1 VDLVVKVERIGA
13 SGLDLA
19 DHLDPRELEHSLN
32 SNGDTGLTTPGGGDV
47 DLHLER
53 IDAAVRIRGRIDAT
67 AVATCSRCLGPAQ
80 VPLASDVDVTL
91 FPARPEDDVAG
102 KAAAGTADDDPQADL
117 DDSGAMSGTYL
128 DGQIDLAVILREVL
142 LLGLP
147 IQFVCRDNCAGLCD
161 QCGANLNL
169 GPCGCVHEHVDLRW
183 EGLKSI
189 KVP

>member
-1 VDLVVKVERIGA
+1 MNLVIKVERIPEG
-13 SGLDLA
+13 GLDLA
-19 DHLDPRELEHSLN
+19 DHLDPIELQHSLN
-32 SNGDTGLTTPGGGDV
+32 SNGDTGLTTPAGGDL

-53 IDAAVRIRGRIDAT
+53 IDVAVRIRGRIDA
-67 AVATCSRCLGPAQ
+67 VAWTTCSRCLGQAQ

-91 FPARPEDDVAG
+91 FPALPEDKAG
-102 KAAAGTADDDPQADL
+102 GEAAAGTADDDPQADI
-117 DDSGAMSGTYL
+117 DDTGAMSGTYL
-128 DGQIDLAVILREVL
+128 DGQIDLGVILREVL

-147 IQFVCRDNCAGLCD
+147 IQFLCRDNCAGLCD